1 MIELPLFPL
10 NTVLFPGMPLRLH
23 IFEERYKTMINE
35 CIDADKPFGVVLI
48 ETGDEALGP
57 VAEPHLI
64 GTTAHIVRVERLP
77 FGRLNIL
84 AIGRDRFRIQTL
96 HHDKAYLSAIVDLI
110 PLAHSNNADIH
121 RAEQQLRPLLNR
133 YLRALSEAGFQIEDA
148 TLPEDALALAYLSAV
163 ILQTDSQH
171 KQDILEALNT
181 HNFMSKLVSLYK
193 REVALLDVMLAPP
206 ASIEDNLSPFS
217 LN

>member
-23 IFEERYKTMINE
+23 IFEERYKAMINE

-57 VAEPHLI
+57 VAEPHYI

-84 AIGRDRFRIQTL
+84 AIGRDRFRIQSL
-96 HHDKAYLSAIVDLI
+96 HHDKAYLAGMVDLI
-110 PLAHSNNADIH
+110 PLAQSEASDIR

-133 YLRALSEAGFQIEDA
+133 YLRALSEAGFQIEEA

-171 KQDILEALNT
+171 KQDILEALDA
-181 HNFMSKLVSLYK
+181 HDFMNKLVSLYK

-206 ASIEDNLSPFS
+206 PSTEDNLSPFS